1 MGLEGIIAKKRLSLY
16 RPGVRSGDW
25 LKIKRRHQMDCIII
39 GYEPSP
45 ERGLK
50 SLIIAGLVEGKM
62 QCVGRVGSGID
73 EELHGKLLSQLHAI
87 RCPSPAIPTDIA
99 GVWVEPALCC

>member
-1 MGLEGIIAKKRLSLY
+1 
-16 RPGVRSGDW
+16 
-25 LKIKRRHQMDCIII
+25 
-39 GYEPSP
+39 
-45 ERGLK
+45 
-50 SLIIAGLVEGKM
+50 M

-99 GVWVEPALCC
+99 GVWVGVFNPDPELPATYEVAIAVRPPGGSVRKSSPFAPPGRGR